1 MKKTGYK
8 IDIWILIPVLL
19 LLIFSI
25 GVVYSASSD
34 YSFVH
39 YKDASQMFKLH
50 LVKVLLGIFLIFFF
64 AKIDYRY
71 YQDISKILIF
81 ISILALASVFIIGVS
96 IRNVNRW
103 INIGPISFQPSDLA
117 KYTLIIHLATL
128 LVRKK
133 GYVNELYRGYLPMLF
148 YIVLVC
154 VLIAKQPNFSTAVI
168 IMGSSILLLLTSE
181 VKFKHVII
189 TCVTL
194 LPIAIGF
201 ILTKSYIINRF
212 EHYADYTS
220 GGNAQHQ
227 LNQAIIGLGSGGIFG
242 VGIGNSI
249 QKEFFLP
256 DAHGDFIFSIIG
268 EEYGFI
274 GAISIVALFAFIMIR
289 GYRVSKMVRDDFG
302 KYIAFG
308 ITTIITAYAVVNISV
323 ACGIIPTTG
332 VPVPFI
338 SYGGT
343 ALIFNSIAIGI
354 LLNISSY
361 RNDSAESIPADND
374 NF

>member
-1 MKKTGYK
+1 VRKNEYK

-34 YSFVH
+34 YSLAH
-39 YKDASQMFKLH
+39 YKDPDQMFKLH
-50 LVKVLLGIFLIFFF
+50 LIKVLLGIFLIFVF
-64 AKIDYRY
+64 AKFDYRY
-71 YQDISKILIF
+71 YMDISRILMAV
-81 ISILALASVFIIGVS
+81 SILSLILVFIIGVS

-117 KYTLIIHLATL
+117 KYTLIIYLSALLAK
-128 LVRKK
+128 KK
-133 GYVNELYRGYLPMLF
+133 GYAKELYRGYLPMLL
-148 YIVLVC
+148 YILIVSFLV
-154 VLIAKQPNFSTAVI
+154 AKQPNFSTAI
-168 IMGSSILLLLTSE
+168 IIFGSSMLLLLTAE
-181 VKFKHVII
+181 VKLKHILI
-189 TCVTL
+189 TCASLV
-194 LPIAIGF
+194 PVAIAF
-201 ILTKSYIINRF
+201 ILTKSYILNRF
-212 EHYADYTS
+212 ESYADYTS

-227 LNQAIIGLGSGGIFG
+227 LNQAIIGLGNGGFTG

-256 DAHGDFIFSIIG
+256 DAHGDFIFSVIG

-274 GAISIVALFAFIMIR
+274 GAVLVVALFAIILIR
-289 GYRVSKMVRDDFG
+289 GYGISKIIKDDFG
-302 KYIAFG
+302 KYVAFG
-308 ITTIITAYAVVNISV
+308 ITTILTAYAVVNISV

-343 ALIFNSIAIGI
+343 ALIFNSIAVGI
-354 LLNISSY
+354 LLNISSHRY
-361 RNDSAESIPADND
+361 ETEEIVSDRNVK
-374 NF
+374 